1 MSWVFKKKNESQQ
14 GDTNKNSN
22 QNAGYV
28 DLAKILTDED
38 RRLLIT
44 HLGIIEG
51 VVSPEQRAVVTVTKE
66 LVE

>member
-1 MSWVFKKKNESQQ
+1 MNTEA
-14 GDTNKNSN
+14 GN
-22 QNAGYV
+22 QNANYV
-28 DLAKILTDED
+28 DLAEILTDED

-44 HLGIIEG
+44 DLGIIEG